1 MYSSFRKIIDRN
13 LSRHLSLRTV
23 LIVPFVLQI
32 FAAVG
37 LTGYLS
43 LKNGQKAVNE
53 LASKL
58 REEVS
63 QRIDLHLD
71 GYMDTSKQL
80 THLNAEAID
89 MKLLDTNNR
98 EQLEQYFW
106 QQVTTFNIGFAMYG
120 STNGDYTSAGYAKDE
135 DVSRHHVSLSHV
147 DQAKYGNKNL
157 FIWETDAKGKIT
169 KKLIG
174 DFGVYEFES
183 EFWYADGFKKPH
195 STWTGVYNWNVTPF
209 PLAIA
214 SNRPIY
220 NKQNEII
227 GVVAVEQRL
236 SQVSDFLSNLKVS
249 ESGQT
254 FIIENNGLLIGSSA
268 DQKPFKILNDKPQ
281 RLRATESTNP
291 LIQATAR
298 ELDTR
303 FNNFNQIQTSQQFDF
318 QLNGKRQFVQVSPWK
333 DKEGINWLMI
343 VAVPESDFM
352 GQIEANTRTTILLCL
367 GALGLASILGV
378 YTSRWITQPIFK
390 LQQASEAIASGEL
403 DRPVEISN
411 VRELGG
417 LARSF
422 NQMAAQIKTSLTV
435 LEDRVSERTVALQ
448 AAKETADSAN
458 QAKSEFLAN
467 MSHELRTP
475 LNGILGYAQILQ
487 RSEPLTEKGRKG
499 IGVIYQCGSHLLTL
513 INDVLD
519 ISKIE
524 ARKMELQAGDFHFP
538 AFLEGVAEICR
549 VRADQKGIDFIYQ
562 SDALPMGVRADQKRL
577 RQVLLNL
584 LGNAIKFTEKGGVTF
599 YVEAKP
605 TVIPGQFAVY
615 FSIQDTGVGM
625 APDQLKSI
633 FLPFEQVGSTKKQS
647 EGTGLGLSISQK
659 IVELMGSKLDVQS
672 TLNVGSVFSFE
683 TNLMESAQWAM
694 ASHTTDRGTI
704 TGYNGKKRRILVV
717 DDRWENRAVIINLLA
732 PLGFDVIEASDGQAG
747 LAQIEAA
754 QIEAAQLDLVI
765 TDLAMPVMDGFEM
778 LRNLR
783 QIPAHKTLPVIVSSA
798 SVFNLDE
805 NKSIEA
811 GGNVFLPKPV
821 QADQLFEQIQGQL
834 AIVWNYAATQ
844 VVDKTPL
851 ELIPPPIE
859 TLRRLAELVEI
870 GDFFQ
875 IQEEAAAIAQ
885 SQPESAGFARILTEL
900 AETFQAKQLTA
911 LIQKHLEQ
919 VS

>member
-1 MYSSFRKIIDRN
+1 MDSSFRKIVDRT
-13 LSRHLSLRTV
+13 LTRHLSLRTV

-43 LKNGQKAVNE
+43 LKNGEKAVND

-63 QRIDLHLD
+63 QRIDLHLR
-71 GYMDTSKQL
+71 GYMDTPKQL
-80 THLNAEAID
+80 TQLNAEAID
-89 MKLLDTNNR
+89 MKLLDTGNR

-106 QQVTTFNIGFAMYG
+106 QQVNTFNIGFSMYG
-120 STNGDYTSAGYAKDE
+120 STNGDFTAAGYARDE
-135 DVSRHHVSLSHV
+135 DIPKRYVSLGHI
-147 DQAKYGNKNL
+147 DQAKYGNKNY
-157 FIWETDAKGKIT
+157 FVWEADPKGQIT
-169 KKLIG
+169 KKLVG
-174 DFGVYEFES
+174 DFGVYEFQS
-183 EFWYADGFKKPH
+183 EFWYADGFKTPYLK
-195 STWTGVYNWNVTPF
+195 WTGVYNWNVTPF

-214 SNRPIY
+214 SSRPIY
-220 NKQNEII
+220 NKQNQII

-236 SQVSDFLSNLKVS
+236 SQVSDFLINLKVS

-268 DQKPFKILNDKPQ
+268 DQKPFKILNEKPQ
-281 RLRATESTNP
+281 RLRGTESSNP

-298 ELDTR
+298 ELDAR
-303 FNNFNQIQTSQQFDF
+303 FTNLNQIQTSQQFDF
-318 QLNGKRQFVQVSPWK
+318 HLNGKRQFVQVSPWK
-333 DKEGINWLMI
+333 DKDGIDWLMV

-352 GQIEANTRTTILLCL
+352 GQIDANTRTTILLCL
-367 GALGLASILGV
+367 GALGLASILGI

-403 DRPVEISN
+403 DRPVEVSN
-411 VRELGG
+411 IRELGG

-422 NQMAAQIKTSLTV
+422 NQMATQIKTSFTV
-435 LEDRVSERTVALQ
+435 LEDRVSERTVELQ
-448 AAKETADSAN
+448 AAKETADNAN
-458 QAKSEFLAN
+458 HAKSEFLAN

-538 AFLEGVAEICR
+538 AFLEGVAEMCR

-562 SDALPMGVRADQKRL
+562 SDALPVGVRADEKRL

-584 LGNAIKFTEKGGVTF
+584 LGNAIKFTEKGSVTF

-605 TVIPGQFAVY
+605 TAIPGQFSVC

-625 APDQLKSI
+625 SPDQLESI
-633 FLPFEQVGSTKKQS
+633 FLPFEQVGTTKKQS

-659 IVELMGSKLDVQS
+659 LVELMGSKLDVQS
-672 TLNVGSVFSFE
+672 NLNVGSVFSFE
-683 TNLMESAQWAM
+683 RNIMESSEWAM
-694 ASHTTDRGTI
+694 ASHKTNRGTI
-704 TGYNGKKRRILVV
+704 VGYNGTKRRILVV
-717 DDRWENRAVIINLLA
+717 DDRWENRAVIVNLLE
-732 PLGFDVIEASDGQAG
+732 PLGFEVIEASDGQEG
-747 LAQIEAA
+747 LAQLEAG
-754 QIEAAQLDLVI
+754 QPDLVI
-765 TDLAMPVMDGFEM
+765 TDLAMPIMDGFEM
-778 LRNLR
+778 LQHLR
-783 QIPAHKTLPVIVSSA
+783 KIPAHKTLPVIVSSA
-798 SVFNLDE
+798 SVFDLDE

-821 QADQLFEQIQGQL
+821 QADQLFEQIQGLL
-834 AIVWNYAATQ
+834 AIVWNYAKTQ
-844 VVDKTPL
+844 VVDGTPI
-851 ELIPPPIE
+851 EFVPPPIE

-875 IQEEAAAIAQ
+875 VQEEAATIAQ
-885 SQPESAGFARILTEL
+885 SQPKSAAFARILTEL
-900 AETFQAKQLTA
+900 AETFQAKQLTE
-911 LIQKHLEQ
+911 LIQQHLEQ